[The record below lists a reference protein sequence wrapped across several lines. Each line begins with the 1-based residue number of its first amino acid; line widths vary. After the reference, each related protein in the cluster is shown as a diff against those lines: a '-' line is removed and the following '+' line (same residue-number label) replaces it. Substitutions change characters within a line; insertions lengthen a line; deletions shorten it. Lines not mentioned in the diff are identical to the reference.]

1 MPPDRSAQPGR
12 ESAHTMTKS
21 ADTPLWLSFTALMM
35 SRNDTFVLGAL
46 SVSIAMFVLGVG
58 FGLLLGC

>member
-1 MPPDRSAQPGR
+1 
-12 ESAHTMTKS
+12 
-21 ADTPLWLSFTALMM
+21 MM
-35 SRNDTFVLGAL
+35 SRNDAFVLGAL

>member
-1 MPPDRSAQPGR
+1 
-12 ESAHTMTKS
+12 MTKS